1 VTEAIQ
7 QNELPVMYLLGE
19 RYIDSMKSMAKSQN
33 SKLVVIP
40 ADIPASVKGLMGK
53 N

>member
-1 VTEAIQ
+1 
-7 QNELPVMYLLGE
+7 
-19 RYIDSMKSMAKSQN
+19 MAKSQN